1 VNSRGLI
8 PPPRFSWRL
17 RFTVGTKIIR
27 FEDYRTR
34 PAVSPLMERA
44 LNFVELV
51 GKSGFVTVPRDP
63 TGSML
68 VAGMDAAGVGEDQAR
83 AIYRAMLAASDD
95 EGVEA

>member
-1 VNSRGLI
+1 M
-8 PPPRFSWRL
+8 
-17 RFTVGTKIIR
+17 GTKIIR

-68 VAGMDAAGVGEDQAR
+68 VAGTDAAGVDADQAR